1 MTLLDDLSAW
11 ASTLDLDDVPARVV
25 AFARSQVLS
34 QLAAARAGMSHP
46 LGQAVQEAFGPPL
59 QPDAAR
65 SAYVLA
71 ALTSWLHFDDTAY
84 AGHLSNSTVTVPV
97 AYAHA
102 LGLDGRALLTAVIAA
117 NECAARIAASA
128 TLGPFRGQHAAHTHL
143 AGSVSGRLRSEGAP
157 AARWVD
163 ALGLAFSMPPWP
175 LMRGLLGSH
184 ASVLSAAMP
193 VRVGLDACDAAGA
206 GLRGP
211 ADILEHPDGFLA
223 RYATVPLPEAV
234 TAGLGTRWHT
244 ETLSFKVQPG
254 GPGLDAAIDCAREL
268 YAAAGVLDPE
278 DVEEVV
284 VTTSLYTM
292 VVEQR
297 SSAYLDGPR
306 SPVSALA
313 TSTPYLVATALLT
326 GGVAVGDLAAPG
338 VDDERRWRLATKV
351 RVEHDARMTRRSLVC
366 DVPFG
371 AALRQA
377 GDRAPRWL
385 EEVGGSWLVDL
396 VGTVGPPS
404 ETFERAEKA
413 TPARVSVRRT
423 NGQVHVAERMIPVGA
438 AGAQTR
444 SAHPAIV
451 RAKFLATGGAEHD
464 ADVAARL
471 EEASPAE
478 VRQLLDS
485 ALRRRP

>member
-1 MTLLDDLSAW
+1 MSLLDELSTW
-11 ASTLDLDDVPARVV
+11 ASTLELDDVPTRVV

-34 QLAAARAGMSHP
+34 QLAAARAGSSHP
-46 LGQAVQEAFGPPL
+46 LGQAVQDAFGPPL
-59 QPDAAR
+59 QPDPAR

-143 AGSVSGRLRSEGAP
+143 AGSVSGRLRCEGAP
-157 AARWVD
+157 AGQWVN
-163 ALGLAFSMPPWP
+163 AFGLAFSMPPWP

-193 VRVGLDACDAAGA
+193 VRAGLDACDAAGA

-211 ADILEHPDGFLA
+211 ADILEHPDGFLT

-234 TAGLGTRWHT
+234 TAGLGARWHT
-244 ETLSFKVQPG
+244 ETLSFKVHPG

-268 YAAAGVLDPE
+268 YAAAGAVDPD

-297 SSAYLDGPR
+297 SAEYLDGSR

-326 GGVAVGDLAAPG
+326 GGVTAQDLTAPA
-338 VDDERRWRLATKV
+338 VDDERRWRLAAKV
-351 RVEHDARMTRRSLVC
+351 RVEHDVEMTRRSLVC

-371 AALRQA
+371 EALRQA
-377 GDRAPRWL
+377 GDRAPLWL
-385 EEVGGSWLVDL
+385 DEVGGGWLVDL

-404 ETFERAEKA
+404 ENFERAEKV
-413 TPARVSVRRT
+413 TPARVSVRRK
-423 NGQVHVAERMIPVGA
+423 NGDARELERMIPEGA

-444 SAHPAIV
+444 AGHPAIV

-464 ADVAARL
+464 ADVTARL
-471 EEASPAE
+471 EDATPAE

-485 ALRRRP
+485 ALRHRP